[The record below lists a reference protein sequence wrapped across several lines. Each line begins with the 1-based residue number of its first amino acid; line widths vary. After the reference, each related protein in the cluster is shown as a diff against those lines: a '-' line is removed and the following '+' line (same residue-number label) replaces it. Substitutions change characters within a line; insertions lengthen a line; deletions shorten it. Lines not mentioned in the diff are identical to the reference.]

1 MKQQATKDTM
11 IQQTVD
17 LALKMPVKASQQ
29 RLAAICVDK
38 KGKVLGR
45 GVNSYTRT
53 HPLQKHFAIVAALPE
68 EKVFLHAELQAVL
81 RSRDKE
87 IHTIDNLALL
97 SRDDNSSLNNSIFP
111 AKRDKIKDLDKKGSF
126 IPICTKNVFLKYYS
140 KDVKEALKWNIEDRK
155 FYLDEIKETLKEYLG
170 EING

>member
-11 IQQTVD
+11 IQQTVE

-29 RLAAICVDK
+29 RLAAICLDR

-53 HPLQKHFAIVAALPE
+53 HPLQKHFAISVGMSE
-68 EKVFLHAELQAVL
+68 EKTFLHAELSAVL

-87 IHTIDNLALL
+87 IHTIYVARVLKDDTISLAKPCKACAQMLKSFGVQKVVYTLAEECYCEQSIENL
-97 SRDDNSSLNNSIFP
+97 
-111 AKRDKIKDLDKKGSF
+111 
-126 IPICTKNVFLKYYS
+126 
-140 KDVKEALKWNIEDRK
+140 
-155 FYLDEIKETLKEYLG
+155 
-170 EING
+170 

>member
-1 MKQQATKDTM
+1 MKQQATKDMM

-53 HPLQKHFAIVAALPE
+53 HPLQKHFAIMAALPE
-68 EKVFLHAELQAVL
+68 EKMFLHAELQAVL

-87 IHTIDNLALL
+87 IHTIYVARVLKDDTISLAKPCKACAQMLKSFGVQKVVYTITKECYVEQNVDNL
-97 SRDDNSSLNNSIFP
+97 
-111 AKRDKIKDLDKKGSF
+111 
-126 IPICTKNVFLKYYS
+126 
-140 KDVKEALKWNIEDRK
+140 
-155 FYLDEIKETLKEYLG
+155 
-170 EING
+170 

>member
-1 MKQQATKDTM
+1 MKQQATKDVM

-53 HPLQKHFAIVAALPE
+53 HPLQKHFAIMAALPE
-68 EKVFLHAELQAVL
+68 EKMFLHAELQAVL

-87 IHTIDNLALL
+87 IHTIYVARVLKDDTISLAKPWKACEQMLKSFGVQKVVYTITKECYCEQNVDNL
-97 SRDDNSSLNNSIFP
+97 
-111 AKRDKIKDLDKKGSF
+111 
-126 IPICTKNVFLKYYS
+126 
-140 KDVKEALKWNIEDRK
+140 
-155 FYLDEIKETLKEYLG
+155 
-170 EING
+170 

>member
-1 MKQQATKDTM
+1 M

-68 EKVFLHAELQAVL
+68 EKMFLHAELQAVL

-87 IHTIDNLALL
+87 IHTIYVARVLKDDTISLAKPCKACSQMLKSFGVQKVIYTITKECYCEQSIENL
-97 SRDDNSSLNNSIFP
+97 
-111 AKRDKIKDLDKKGSF
+111 
-126 IPICTKNVFLKYYS
+126 
-140 KDVKEALKWNIEDRK
+140 
-155 FYLDEIKETLKEYLG
+155 
-170 EING
+170 

>member
-1 MKQQATKDTM
+1 MLGIRDKRMKQQTTKDIM

-68 EKVFLHAELQAVL
+68 EKMFLHAELQAVL

-87 IHTIDNLALL
+87 IHTIYVARVLKDDTISLAKPCKACEQMLKSFGVQKVVYTITKECYCEQNVENL
-97 SRDDNSSLNNSIFP
+97 
-111 AKRDKIKDLDKKGSF
+111 
-126 IPICTKNVFLKYYS
+126 
-140 KDVKEALKWNIEDRK
+140 
-155 FYLDEIKETLKEYLG
+155 
-170 EING
+170 

>member
-1 MKQQATKDTM
+1 M

-53 HPLQKHFAIVAALPE
+53 HPLQKHFAIMAALPE
-68 EKVFLHAELQAVL
+68 EKMFLHAELQAVL

-87 IHTIDNLALL
+87 IHTIYVARVLKDDTISLAK
-97 SRDDNSSLNNSIFP
+97 P
-111 AKRDKIKDLDKKGSF
+111 CAA
-126 IPICTKNVFLKYYS
+126 CVQ
-140 KDVKEALKWNIEDRK
+140 ALKAFGVEKVVYTITDKCYAELSVENM
-155 FYLDEIKETLKEYLG
+155 
-170 EING
+170 